1 MNFDNLLKNH
11 EMLKNDYEQF
21 KNMVFQLAS
30 QLPIMQTTQENIP
43 QSGQDIAVNPQIE
56 KGQNEKGGKK

>member
-1 MNFDNLLKNH
+1 
-11 EMLKNDYEQF
+11 
-21 KNMVFQLAS
+21 
-30 QLPIMQTTQENIP
+30 MQTTQENIP